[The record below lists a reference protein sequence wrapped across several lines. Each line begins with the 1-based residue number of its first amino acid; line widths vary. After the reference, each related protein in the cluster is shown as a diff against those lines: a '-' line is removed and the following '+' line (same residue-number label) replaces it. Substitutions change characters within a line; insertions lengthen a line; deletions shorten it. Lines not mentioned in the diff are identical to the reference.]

1 MQVMLSIRGV
11 QTYAGQEPDE
21 IELVTQGQMI
31 KTDSGWDLS
40 YEESSLTGLE
50 GVYTTFSLTPD
61 GVILSRTGKLRS
73 TMIFREGISHDSLYQ
88 MDFGA
93 LMITVCATKIRWD
106 LSEKGGTVDLH
117 YHIDIEQSSAGTVDY
132 HLTVSPA

>member
-50 GVYTTFSLTPD
+50 GVYTTFSLTPE
-61 GVILSRTGKLRS
+61 GVTLSRTGKLRS

-132 HLTVSPA
+132 HLTVTPA